1 MSDPGFLGLVR
12 QHVRSVWTLEL
23 LLLMRSQP
31 DRLWRAE
38 ELVRELRAS
47 AALVA
52 DSLGRLQA
60 SGLVTSLHETFG
72 FGPRTPELAR
82 FCDQLEEFYRTSPV
96 ALINLIAS
104 ESRVQGLADAFKFKG
119 DPK

>member
-1 MSDPGFLGLVR
+1 MSDPGFLGCVR

-23 LLLMRSQP
+23 LLLMRRQAKRS
-31 DRLWRAE
+31 WRVE

-47 AALVA
+47 TALVA
-52 DSLGRLQA
+52 DSLSRLQA
-60 SGLVTSLHETFG
+60 SGLVTSEHQEFRFAPG
-72 FGPRTPELAR
+72 TPELSR

-104 ESRVQGLADAFKFKG
+104 ESRIQGLADAFKFKG